1 MSHSI
6 INGCGLIAYNAIRY
20 LGDNIFKGYLR
31 SKNQV
36 EKKIIFLKILYI
48 RVGRFWKVH
57 LYI

>member
-48 RVGRFWKVH
+48 RVGRF
-57 LYI
+57 